1 MVLHMIR
8 WRPWTTCVE
17 NSTRLLSPTLD
28 ALLVHGVI
36 PEAASA
42 GRADLALQFFRPD
55 D

>member
-8 WRPWTTCVE
+8 WRPWTTHVE

-42 GRADLALQFFRPD
+42 GRADLAL
-55 D
+55 